1 MRVLSIRPIIVAA
14 VAAITLVPA
23 IASADTATV
32 VNNAV
37 IIDNAPFYSIGG
49 EDGIGGGNY
58 GLNFPAFIDIPYA
71 TFSFGANTSVS
82 NATLTW
88 NFGTLFN
95 SGPSQITLY
104 VGSDADGAV
113 TTSDRFMGTA
123 INTATYSGGES
134 VSFDVTS
141 FVNAALASNQ
151 FFAARFEVDAAPGTL
166 TGYSG
171 GQFGDPSVRF
181 NDPRNGGVPEPASWA
196 LMIGG
201 FGLAGTA
208 LRRRRAAIVA

>member
-1 MRVLSIRPIIVAA
+1 MRALSTRLITAA
-14 VAAITLVPA
+14 AFEPMALVPA
-23 IASADTATV
+23 IAAADTASLV
-32 VNNAV
+32 SNAV
-37 IIDNAPFYSIGG
+37 IVDSGPFYSIGA
-49 EDGIGGGNY
+49 EDVIGSGNY
-58 GLNFPAFIDIPYA
+58 ALNHPAFIDIPYA
-71 TFSFGANTSVS
+71 TFSFGANTSV
-82 NATLTW
+82 NYATLTW

-123 INTATYSGGES
+123 INTATYSGGELA
-134 VSFDVTS
+134 SFDVTS

-151 FFAARFEVDAAPGTL
+151 FFAARFEVTAAPGTL
-166 TGYSG
+166 NGYSG

-181 NDPRNGGVPEPASWA
+181 NDPTNGGVPEPASWA

-208 LRRRRAAIVA
+208 LRRRRAALAV